1 MQINFI
7 NGYYFIL
14 YKGKKFV
21 SKDKAWAIKKANNY
35 SFN

>member
-7 NGYYFIL
+7 NGYYFVL

-21 SKDKAWAIKKANNY
+21 SKDKEYAIKKANQHQ
-35 SFN
+35 F

>member
-7 NGYYFIL
+7 NGYYFVL

-21 SKDKAWAIKKANNY
+21 SKNKDYAILKANNY
-35 SFN
+35 TFK

>member
-1 MQINFI
+1 MQIINK
-7 NGYYFIL
+7 NGYYFVL

-21 SKDKAWAIKKANNY
+21 SKDKEWAIKKANNY